1 MLNLVKI
8 LSAKEKMNAAEETQI
23 RVERELAFAIVGLN
37 RYIFLF
43 QRFISLLGSARFAG
57 LPRRWRVFCFA
68 KHACV

>member
-37 RYIFLF
+37 RYIVLF
-43 QRFISLLGSARFAG
+43 ERFISLFS
-57 LPRRWRVFCFA
+57 
-68 KHACV
+68 H